1 MENIKMNIHEALA
14 KKKLLDKRIKKEI
27 NNSTFCS
34 IRKKGKDVV
43 FEGEKYS
50 DFNSNAKANLQRI
63 NDLIS
68 LKNRISKE
76 IILSNATTEVTI
88 DGNTMTVAEAIDL
101 KNQMPIYKLFLD
113 CLKDDFRSASENLL
127 DENSDIKDK
136 VAEMSKVLIGSEKN
150 NTKDSEKLIKAFEE
164 DNFYELVDPIN
175 IKEEIRK
182 LEDFINGFEANVD
195 FALST
200 SNAITSIEVIG

>member
-27 NNSTFCS
+27 HNSAFCT
-34 IRKKGKDVV
+34 IKKKGKDVV
-43 FEGEKYS
+43 FEGEKYL
-50 DFNSNAKANLQRI
+50 DFDNNAKASLQRI

-76 IILSNATTEVTI
+76 IILSNAITEVTI

-113 CLKDDFRSASENLL
+113 CLKSDFANASGNLL

-164 DNFYELVDPIN
+164 DNFYEFVDPIN

-182 LEDFINGFEANVD
+182 LEDFINGFETNVD